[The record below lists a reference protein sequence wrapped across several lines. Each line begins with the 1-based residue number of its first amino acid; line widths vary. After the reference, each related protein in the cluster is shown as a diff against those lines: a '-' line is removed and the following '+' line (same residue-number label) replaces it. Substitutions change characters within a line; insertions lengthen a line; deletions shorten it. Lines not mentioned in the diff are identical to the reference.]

1 MPTLGRKENPYV
13 KTVWYDQIKDVT
25 TGQIIQEG
33 TRFNQKRANNIENGV
48 YGAYEYIIQIES
60 TVKRLQ
66 AQLDIDGRAPGNGG
80 SFFDAFDGSAT
91 RMTFDAALTDII
103 EAVEIGQTVIKV
115 ANVDGFTPF
124 TQVTIFDD
132 TNTEDVLI
140 TAIDASA
147 KTITVQA
154 LQNAYKKGA
163 KVARSNVAIDTV
175 NAEMGVGDWQTFSVD
190 LVEVV

>member
-1 MPTLGRKENPYV
+1 MTILGRKVNPYA

-33 TRFNQKRANNIENGV
+33 TRFNQKRANNIEDGV
-48 YGAYEYIIQIES
+48 YGAYEYIIKLET

-80 SFFDAFDGSAT
+80 SFFDAFDGAAT
-91 RMTFDAALTDII
+91 RMVLDKTTTEII
-103 EAVEIGQTVIKV
+103 EAVAVGRTTLKV
-115 ANVDGFTPF
+115 ASTEEFTAL

-132 TNTEDVLI
+132 ENSEDVII
-140 TAIDASA
+140 TEVGTD
-147 KTITVQA
+147 TLTVQE
-154 LQNAYKKGA
+154 LKNAYKKGA
-163 KVARSNVAIDTV
+163 KVARSNVLIDTT
-175 NAEMGVGDWQTFSVD
+175 NAEMSVGDWQTYSVD